1 VTKPWDL
8 GKLIAS
14 GGGFGTSEFPKY
26 QKISKN
32 PIQFDDFPI
41 FPHIV
46 SLRPP
51 FIGIPLFHGDFHVK
65 PVDFNAEQIRCLGAA
80 SPWGWT
86 RICVARHPWGL
97 PLMLDATPGH
107 GGFWRFLEV
116 SGWENRR
123 TN

>member
-1 VTKPWDL
+1 MTKPRDL

-14 GGGFGTSEFPKY
+14 GGGFGTSGFPKY
-26 QKISKN
+26 QTN

-65 PVDFNAEQIRCLGAA
+65 PWISTWNRFGAWELLHPGGGHGSAWRATLGAY
-80 SPWGWT
+80 
-86 RICVARHPWGL
+86 L
-97 PLMLDATPGH
+97 
-107 GGFWRFLEV
+107 
-116 SGWENRR
+116 
-123 TN
+123 